1 LLLLPAAPGKEEEEE
16 RKREDGDEEEE
27 DEEAAKRM
35 SGARRRRRR
44 HEVEA
49 GGGAGG
55 AVIAAIGEREKSRRG
70 RRRLPVPAGASAAVR
85 AVCVGV
91 ERELCVVV
99 PLATIGV
106 TPPVTS
112 SLLVEVWLVSVSA
125 AFTFLFP
132 VFFFLTQSFI
142 NHQLQANRVRP
153 NQLQNLVPG
162 IIRTHSLHQEGLLH
176 HDWPNNQPPYYRF

>member
-1 LLLLPAAPGKEEEEE
+1 
-16 RKREDGDEEEE
+16 
-27 DEEAAKRM
+27 
-35 SGARRRRRR
+35 
-44 HEVEA
+44 VEA

-132 VFFFLTQSFI
+132 VFFFFNSELYKPSATGKSRETKSI
-142 NHQLQANRVRP
+142 TKLGTWHHQNTFP
-153 NQLQNLVPG
+153 SSGG
-162 IIRTHSLHQEGLLH
+162 IATS
-176 HDWPNNQPPYYRF
+176 